1 MATGWAARVG
11 AGRRGVNGLQR
22 FAGWSAPAP
31 AWCNVGR
38 RRRCAAVAAKAGGG
52 RGGGGGAGDDDVGVK
67 GAAARHCLPQTS
79 RVVAATRLDLYSAF
93 ALWARATAGVRLEP
107 QPYRNPIAEFGAA
120 AEAVAPGSRP
130 ARASRSDVLLVAS
143 HLAGS
148 LASTTARTCV
158 RKRGRTGPRRLELPA
173 SACDDGAAA
182 VAASPR
188 PHTAAAAAVM
198 ASFNHPSGPWR
209 E

>member
-1 MATGWAARVG
+1 MQRRAA
-11 AGRRGVNGLQR
+11 
-22 FAGWSAPAP
+22 
-31 AWCNVGR
+31 
-38 RRRCAAVAAKAGGG
+38 AAVCGSGGESCGG

-158 RKRGRTGPRRLELPA
+158 RKRGRTGPPRLELPA

-198 ASFNHPSGPWR
+198 ASFNPSKRPLARVSCDSRDQNGSFLQNPGMR
-209 E
+209 LQLG